1 VEVLLVEDSAGDV
14 LLTQQLLTEAAVPVK
29 LTIARDGEQALT
41 ILGNP
46 EFRPAMIILDL
57 NLPGLSGFDV
67 LERNPRKEI
76 PVVIFSGSANPTDAD
91 RSLSLGAREYVVKP
105 LGMADYRNAVVGMV
119 RNWAMSEEESNAAA
133 RSDLKKRKRISIV
146 FAGSSSGTTYEV
158 VSGIYTEYQERQA
171 YAGGRQDFR
180 SRCGGRRSSG
190 LGAGCEWSVDGW
202 YRAGRRCRRQRWTGV
217 LATPPPSSSKAKND
231 TPEHLTEAV
240 LRRSGCLSNIPLRAS
255 KASMFMG
262 VSDMRGL
269 LALLHKPNV

>member
-119 RNWAMSEEESNAAA
+119 RNWAMSEEASNAAA
-133 RSDLKKRKRISIV
+133 RSDLTKRKRISV
-146 FAGSSSGTTYEV
+146 VSAGSSSGTTYEV
-158 VSGIYTEYQERQA
+158 VSGMFTANEVTHDPDASPSAETTLIPK
-171 YAGGRQDFR
+171 G
-180 SRCGGRRSSG
+180 SRII
-190 LGAGCEWSVDGW
+190 LGDSNDPDKVEFMFGPDRYWTSRTKWSDGNV
-202 YRAGRRCRRQRWTGV
+202 RAVR
-217 LATPPPSSSKAKND
+217 
-231 TPEHLTEAV
+231 
-240 LRRSGCLSNIPLRAS
+240 
-255 KASMFMG
+255 
-262 VSDMRGL
+262 
-269 LALLHKPNV
+269 